1 MDEIHVEYTE
11 GRWRLLRTLRA
22 EAEEMMRPLHE
33 AHIDAAVYGSI
44 ARGDVRDGSD
54 IDIWMAS
61 PPSPTV
67 VQAVLERRGARI
79 RRREIIQATPSYA
92 AKAYLYTEP
101 DRGYSLPL
109 VELRASEA
117 EFYRFAGSLRYPQL
131 QTLARVP
138 GVDKRLMLIEPT
150 ETGHRES
157 TIQGREGR
165 VAGLLGVDIKIVQE
179 RVRTLERRG
188 KVGRTG
194 VYIKRVLADDE
205 DFGAVFED
213 LAASKPALR
222 RRIRQKR

>member
-1 MDEIHVEYTE
+1 MDEVHVDYTE
-11 GRWRLLRTLRA
+11 GRWLLLRELRA

-33 AHIDAAVYGSI
+33 AYIDAVVYGSI
-44 ARGDVRDGSD
+44 ARGDVREGSD
-54 IDIWMAS
+54 VDIWIPS

-67 VQAVLERRGARI
+67 VQAVLERRGIRI

-101 DRGYSLPL
+101 GRGYSLPL

-117 EFYRFAGSLRYPQL
+117 EFYRFAGSLSYQRL
-131 QTLARVP
+131 QTEARVP

-150 ETGHRES
+150 ETGHKES

-213 LAASKPALR
+213 LVMSKPALR
-222 RRIRQKR
+222 RRMRQKR

>member
-1 MDEIHVEYTE
+1 LDEVHVEYTE
-11 GRWRLLRTLRA
+11 GRWRLLRMLRD
-22 EAEEMMRPLHE
+22 EALEMMAPLHE
-33 AHIDAAVYGSI
+33 AHIDAVVYGSI

-54 IDIWMAS
+54 IDIWITS
-61 PPSPTV
+61 PPSPTI
-67 VQAVLERRGARI
+67 VQAVLERRGTRI

-92 AKAYLYTEP
+92 AKAYLYTDS
-101 DRGYSLPL
+101 DRSYSLPL
-109 VELRASEA
+109 VEMRASEA
-117 EFYRFAGSLRYPQL
+117 EFYGFAGSLSYPRL
-131 QTLARVP
+131 RTGARVP

-150 ETGHRES
+150 ETGHKES
-157 TIQGREGR
+157 TVQGREGL
-165 VAGLLGVDIKIVQE
+165 VAGLLGVDVKIVQE

-213 LAASKPALR
+213 LVMSKPALR

>member
-1 MDEIHVEYTE
+1 LDEIHVEYTE
-11 GRWRLLRTLRA
+11 ARWRLLRMLRA
-22 EAEEMMRPLHE
+22 EAEEMMAPLNE
-33 AHIDAAVYGSI
+33 AHIDAVVYGSI

-54 IDIWMAS
+54 IDIWITS
-61 PPSPTV
+61 PPSPTI
-67 VQAVLERRGARI
+67 VQAVLERSGACI
-79 RRREIIQATPSYA
+79 RWREVIQATPSYA

-117 EFYRFAGSLRYPQL
+117 EFYRFAGSIGYPRL
-131 QTLARVP
+131 QTGARVP

-157 TIQGREGR
+157 TIQGREGF
-165 VAGLLGVDIKIVQE
+165 VAGLLGVDIMIVQE

-213 LAASKPALR
+213 LAMSKPALR
-222 RRIRQKR
+222 RRMRQKR

>member
-1 MDEIHVEYTE
+1 MDEVHVEYTE
-11 GRWRLLRTLRA
+11 AHRRLLRMLRA
-22 EAEEMMRPLHE
+22 ETEEMMRPLHE
-33 AHIDAAVYGSI
+33 AYIDAVVYGSI
-44 ARGDVRDGSD
+44 ARGDVREGSD
-54 IDIWMAS
+54 IDIWITS
-61 PPSPTV
+61 SPSPTV
-67 VQAVLERRGARI
+67 VQAVLERRGVRI

-92 AKAYLYTEP
+92 AKAYLYLET

-117 EFYRFAGSLRYPQL
+117 EFYRFAGSLSYPRL
-131 QTLARVP
+131 QTGARVP

-165 VAGLLGVDIKIVQE
+165 VAGLLGVDIMIVQE

-205 DFGAVFED
+205 NFGAVFED
-213 LAASKPALR
+213 LVMSKPALR
-222 RRIRQKR
+222 RRMRQKR

>member
-1 MDEIHVEYTE
+1 LDELHVEYTE
-11 GRWRLLRTLRA
+11 DHWRLLRLLRA
-22 EAEEMMRPLHE
+22 EAAEMMRPLSE
-33 AHIDAAVYGSI
+33 AHIEAVVYGSI
-44 ARGDVRDGSD
+44 ARGDVSEGSD
-54 IDIWMAS
+54 VDIWMPS
-61 PPSPTV
+61 PPSPTF
-67 VQAVLERRGARI
+67 VQAVLERRGVRI

-109 VELRASEA
+109 VKLRASEA
-117 EFYRFAGSLRYPQL
+117 EFYRYAGSLGHREL
-131 QTLARVP
+131 QAGGRVP

-157 TIQGREGR
+157 SVQGMEGY
-165 VAGLLGVDIKIVQE
+165 VAGRLGVETRIVQE

-205 DFGAVFED
+205 DFGAVFRQ

-222 RRIRQKR
+222 RRIR

>member
-1 MDEIHVEYTE
+1 MDEMHVEYTE
-11 GRWRLLRTLRA
+11 GRWRLLRMLRD
-22 EAEEMMRPLHE
+22 EALEMMTPLHE
-33 AHIDAAVYGSI
+33 AHIDAVVYGSI

-54 IDIWMAS
+54 IDIWITS
-61 PPSPTV
+61 PPSPTI
-67 VQAVLERRGARI
+67 VQAVLERRGTRI

-92 AKAYLYTEP
+92 AKAYLYTDS

-109 VELRASEA
+109 VEMRASEA
-117 EFYRFAGSLRYPQL
+117 EFYGFAGSLSYPRL
-131 QTLARVP
+131 RTGARAA

-150 ETGHRES
+150 ETGHKES
-157 TIQGREGR
+157 TVQGREGL

-213 LAASKPALR
+213 LVMSRPALR

>member
-1 MDEIHVEYTE
+1 MDEMHVEYTE
-11 GRWRLLRTLRA
+11 DRRRLLRMLRA
-22 EAEEMMRPLHE
+22 ETEEMMRPLHE
-33 AHIDAAVYGSI
+33 AYIDAVVYGSI
-44 ARGDVRDGSD
+44 ARGDVREGSD
-54 IDIWMAS
+54 IDIWITS
-61 PPSPTV
+61 SPSPTV
-67 VQAVLERRGARI
+67 VQAVLERRGVRI

-117 EFYRFAGSLRYPQL
+117 EFYSFAGSLGYPRL
-131 QTLARVP
+131 QTGTRVP

-213 LAASKPALR
+213 LVMSKPALR
-222 RRIRQKR
+222 RRMRQKR

>member
-1 MDEIHVEYTE
+1 MDELHVEYTE
-11 GRWRLLRTLRA
+11 DHWRLLRLLRA
-22 EAEEMMRPLHE
+22 EAAEMMRPLYE
-33 AHIDAAVYGSI
+33 AHIEAVVYGSI
-44 ARGDVRDGSD
+44 ARGDVSEGSD
-54 IDIWMAS
+54 VDIWMPS
-61 PPSPTV
+61 PPSPTF
-67 VQAVLERRGARI
+67 VQAVLERRGVRI

-109 VELRASEA
+109 VKLRASEA
-117 EFYRFAGSLRYPQL
+117 EFYRYAGSLGYREL
-131 QTLARVP
+131 QAGGRVP

-157 TIQGREGR
+157 SVQGMEGY
-165 VAGLLGVDIKIVQE
+165 VAGRLGVETRIVQE

-205 DFGAVFED
+205 DFGAVFRQ

-222 RRIRQKR
+222 RRIR

>member
-1 MDEIHVEYTE
+1 MDELNVVYTD
-11 GRWRLLRTLRA
+11 GHWRLLRRLRA
-22 EAEEMMRPLHE
+22 EAAEMMKPLDE
-33 AHIDAAVYGSI
+33 AHIEAVVYGSI
-44 ARGDVRDGSD
+44 ARGDVSEGSD
-54 IDIWMAS
+54 VDVWIPS
-61 PPSPTV
+61 PPSPTF
-67 VQAVLERRGARI
+67 VQAILERSGVRV

-109 VELRASEA
+109 VRLRASED
-117 EFYRFAGSLRYPQL
+117 EFYRYAGSLGSREL
-131 QTLARVP
+131 KAEARVP

-150 ETGHRES
+150 ETGHRETS
-157 TIQGREGR
+157 IQGREGY
-165 VAGLLGVDIKIVQE
+165 VAGLLGVETRIVQE

-205 DFGAVFED
+205 DFGAVFRQ

-222 RRIRQKR
+222 RRIR

>member
-1 MDEIHVEYTE
+1 M
-11 GRWRLLRTLRA
+11 LRA
-22 EAEEMMRPLHE
+22 ETEEMMGPLHE
-33 AHIDAAVYGSI
+33 AYIDAVVYGSI
-44 ARGDVRDGSD
+44 ARGDVREGSD
-54 IDIWMAS
+54 VDIWIPS

-67 VQAVLERRGARI
+67 VQAVLERRGIRI

-101 DRGYSLPL
+101 GRGYSLPL

-117 EFYRFAGSLRYPQL
+117 EFYRFAGSLSYQRL
-131 QTLARVP
+131 QTEARVP

-150 ETGHRES
+150 ETGHKES

-213 LAASKPALR
+213 LVMSKPALR
-222 RRIRQKR
+222 RRMRQKR

>member
-1 MDEIHVEYTE
+1 MHVDYTE
-11 GRWRLLRTLRA
+11 GRWLLLRELRA

-33 AHIDAAVYGSI
+33 AYIDAVVYGSI
-44 ARGDVRDGSD
+44 ARGDVREGSD
-54 IDIWMAS
+54 VDIWIPS

-67 VQAVLERRGARI
+67 VQAVLERRGIRI

-101 DRGYSLPL
+101 GRGYSLPL

-117 EFYRFAGSLRYPQL
+117 EFYRFAGSLSYQRL
-131 QTLARVP
+131 QTEARVP

-150 ETGHRES
+150 ETGHKES

-213 LAASKPALR
+213 LVMSKPALR
-222 RRIRQKR
+222 RRMRQKR

>member
-1 MDEIHVEYTE
+1 LDELNVEYTDAH
-11 GRWRLLRTLRA
+11 WRLLRQLRA
-22 EAEEMMRPLHE
+22 EAAEMMTPLDE
-33 AHIDAAVYGSI
+33 AHIEAVVYGSI
-44 ARGDVRDGSD
+44 ARGDVSEGSD
-54 IDIWMAS
+54 VDVWIPS
-61 PPSPTV
+61 PPSPTF
-67 VQAVLERRGARI
+67 VQAILERSGVRV

-109 VELRASEA
+109 VRLRAGEA
-117 EFYRFAGSLRYPQL
+117 EFYRYAGSLGSREL
-131 QTLARVP
+131 KAEARVP

-157 TIQGREGR
+157 SIQGREGY
-165 VAGLLGVDIKIVQE
+165 VAGLLGVETRIVQE

-205 DFGAVFED
+205 DFGAVFRQ

-222 RRIRQKR
+222 RRIR

>member
-1 MDEIHVEYTE
+1 MDEMYVEYSE
-11 GRWRLLRTLRA
+11 GRWRLLRELRA
-22 EAEEMMRPLHE
+22 EAVEMMTPLHE

-44 ARGDVRDGSD
+44 ARGDAREGSD
-54 IDIWMAS
+54 VDVWIPS

-67 VQAVLERRGARI
+67 VQAVLERRGVCI

-101 DRGYSLPL
+101 SRGYSLAL
-109 VELRASEA
+109 VKLRASEA
-117 EFYRFAGSLRYPQL
+117 EFYRFAGSLGIRGL
-131 QTLARVP
+131 KTGERVP

-157 TIQGREGR
+157 TVQGQEGR
-165 VAGLLGVDIKIVQE
+165 VAGLLGVDTRIVQE

-222 RRIRQKR
+222 RRMRQKR

>member
-1 MDEIHVEYTE
+1 LDELRVEYTE
-11 GRWRLLRTLRA
+11 DHWRLLRLLRA
-22 EAEEMMRPLHE
+22 EAAEMMKPLYD
-33 AHIDAAVYGSI
+33 AHIDATVYGSI
-44 ARGDVRDGSD
+44 ARGDVRESSD
-54 IDIWMAS
+54 VDIWIPS
-61 PPSPTV
+61 PPAPTI
-67 VQAVLERRGARI
+67 VQAVLERRGIRI

-92 AKAYLYTEP
+92 AKGYLYTES

-109 VELRASEA
+109 VKLRASEA
-117 EFYRFAGSLRYPQL
+117 EFYRYAGSLGYLEL
-131 QTLARVP
+131 QAGARVP

-157 TIQGREGR
+157 SVRGREGI
-165 VAGLLGVDIKIVQE
+165 VAGLLGVETRIVEE

-205 DFGAVFED
+205 DFGAVFRQ

-222 RRIRQKR
+222 RRIR

>member
-1 MDEIHVEYTE
+1 LDELNVEYTDAH
-11 GRWRLLRTLRA
+11 WRLLRLLRA
-22 EAEEMMRPLHE
+22 EAAEMMKPLHE
-33 AHIDAAVYGSI
+33 AHIEAVVYGSI
-44 ARGDVRDGSD
+44 ARGDVGEGSD
-54 IDIWMAS
+54 VDVWIPS
-61 PPSPTV
+61 PPSPTF
-67 VQAVLERRGARI
+67 VQAILERSGVHV

-109 VELRASEA
+109 VRLRASEA
-117 EFYRFAGSLRYPQL
+117 EFYRYAGSLGYHEL
-131 QTLARVP
+131 KADARVP

-157 TIQGREGR
+157 SIQGREGY
-165 VAGLLGVDIKIVQE
+165 VAGLLGVENRIVQE

-205 DFGAVFED
+205 DFGAVFRH

-222 RRIRQKR
+222 RRIR

>member
-1 MDEIHVEYTE
+1 LDETYVEYTE
-11 GRWRLLRTLRA
+11 ARWRLLRELRA
-22 EAEEMMRPLHE
+22 EALEMMSPLRL

-44 ARGDVRDGSD
+44 ARGDVREGSD
-54 IDIWMAS
+54 VDIWIPS
-61 PPSPTV
+61 PPTPTV
-67 VQAVLERRGARI
+67 VQAVLERRGVRI

-117 EFYRFAGSLRYPQL
+117 EFYRFAGSLGYQRL
-131 QTLARVP
+131 QTGERAP

-150 ETGHRES
+150 GTGHKES

-165 VAGLLGVDIKIVQE
+165 VAGLLGVDVKIVQE

-194 VYIKRVLADDE
+194 VYIKRVLGDDE
-205 DFGAVFED
+205 DFGTVYRD

-222 RRIRQKR
+222 RRMRQKR

>member
-1 MDEIHVEYTE
+1 MDELNVVYTD
-11 GRWRLLRTLRA
+11 GHWRLLRRLRA
-22 EAEEMMRPLHE
+22 EAAEMMKPLDE
-33 AHIDAAVYGSI
+33 AHIEAVVYGSI
-44 ARGDVRDGSD
+44 ARGDVSEGSD
-54 IDIWMAS
+54 VDVWIPS
-61 PPSPTV
+61 PPSPTF
-67 VQAVLERRGARI
+67 VQAILERSGVRV

-109 VELRASEA
+109 VRLRASED
-117 EFYRFAGSLRYPQL
+117 EFYRYAGSLGSREL
-131 QTLARVP
+131 KAEARVP

-157 TIQGREGR
+157 SIQGREGY
-165 VAGLLGVDIKIVQE
+165 VAGLLGVETRIVQE

-188 KVGRTG
+188 KVGKTG

-205 DFGAVFED
+205 DFGAVFRQ

-222 RRIRQKR
+222 RRIR